1 MTPGGNGGVR
11 VASTQAAADPAVVRT
26 AQASSLS
33 NLPSFPSQSIPSFLN
48 LPQPPQALAVP
59 ALLAPNV
66 ASEAEQ
72 YSKVMN
78 GQSIATTVSGVTQQ
92 GLAALPP
99 TVTSQLPQII
109 VNPAPV
115 TVIAP
120 PATNAKKKHTSAVH
134 RMLNRLGNRASAS
147 GPSQ

>member
-1 MTPGGNGGVR
+1 M
-11 VASTQAAADPAVVRT
+11 VRT
-26 AQASSLS
+26 SQLTNLPNLS
-33 NLPSFPSQSIPSFLN
+33 NLPSFPSQSVPSFLN
-48 LPQPPQALAVP
+48 LPQPAQALAAP

-72 YSKVMN
+72 ISKVMT
-78 GQSIATTVSGVTQQ
+78 GQPIATTVSGLGQQ

-99 TVTSQLPQII
+99 TITSQVPQIV

-120 PATNAKKKHTSAVH
+120 PSTDAKKKKHTSAVH
-134 RMLNRLGNRASAS
+134 RMLNRLGNRSSANA
-147 GPSQ
+147 PSQ